1 MDLTTKLIEMAFSRP
16 EAERERFLKE
26 IPKVVILPDFED
38 KLFEYLY
45 KRATPTARNSAA
57 RILKQQVRPSAFP
70 EMNCETA

>member
-1 MDLTTKLIEMAFSRP
+1 MDLTTRLIEMAFSKP

-45 KRATPTARNSAA
+45 KHANPKIRESVSL
-57 RILKQQVRPSAFP
+57 ILGRQEQPFASQ
-70 EMNCETA
+70 EMICETA